1 MDSPIEVNPSALR
14 QFDGSTS
21 AFFLVTD
28 ADLADLFKLTGNHCE
43 SADIVAIRDGGNLG
57 QLINELPDGAS
68 VLVAA
73 PRTFIRSTDLVE
85 LGERR
90 VAVMPCGSTPVQPE
104 HIRHFLKVIE
114 RTDPAA
120 QTEFADKFFESVA
133 EATDLRLVND
143 NQRTEC
149 TFDAGD
155 EEYVWNQQAGV
166 LGPGEQQIAPAGELS
181 VLPMEITDFDPSRR
195 LALNG
200 SLTLRGEPIVHA
212 GYDLALNGAQAELY
226 EKLSALRRNPVIAE
240 IENGL
245 ITNCRAASP
254 APEGIRAA
262 AALND
267 LLRSDERYRA
277 VWELGFG
284 INTGMSIVPANC
296 GLNEVYGASNGVV
309 HLGIGLTPFTR
320 FALTF
325 LCPDTK
331 LVDGASTTLL
341 GAVDSQ
347 AAEGKQCRIR
357 RTKEASCGCH

>member
-14 QFDGSTS
+14 QFDGSSS

-28 ADLADLFKLTGNHCE
+28 ADLADLFKLMDNHYE
-43 SADIVAIRDGGNLG
+43 RADIVAIQDGGNLG
-57 QLINELPDGAS
+57 ELISELPDGAS

-73 PRTFIRSTDLVE
+73 PRTFIRSTDLE
-85 LGERR
+85 ALGERR

-120 QTEFADKFFESVA
+120 QTEHADRFFESLTA
-133 EATDLRLVND
+133 DLRLVND
-143 NQRTEC
+143 SQRTEC
-149 TFDAGD
+149 TFDASD
-155 EEYVWNQQAGV
+155 DEYVWNQQAGV

-181 VLPMEITDFDPSRR
+181 VLPMEITDFDPTRR

-212 GYDLALNGAQAELY
+212 GYDLALTGAQAALY
-226 EKLSALRRNPVIAE
+226 EKLVALRRNPVIAE
-240 IENGL
+240 VEQGL
-245 ITNCRAASP
+245 ITHCRAASQS
-254 APEGIRAA
+254 PEGIRAA

-284 INTGMSIVPANC
+284 INTAMSIVPANC
-296 GLNEVYGASNGVV
+296 GLNEVYGATNGVV
-309 HLGIGLTPFTR
+309 HLGIGLTPFTQ

-325 LCPDTK
+325 LCPDTR

-341 GAVDSQ
+341 GPVDSQ
-347 AAEGKQCRIR
+347 AADGKQCRIR